1 MKRSAQMYLSL
12 IFLFILGNHNGFIAL
27 WQGQSP
33 LPARIFPYSVSA
45 LPKSRPECTGKGH
58 HRPDGRGAEP
68 HSGGLFV
75 IKVNFLQFPS

>member
-45 LPKSRPECTGKGH
+45 LPKADQNALEKGIIV
-58 HRPDGRGAEP
+58 RTEEELNRILEDYL
-68 HSGGLFV
+68 S
-75 IKVNFLQFPS
+75 